1 MKVYQVSKKTFFTS
15 NGIDYGAPVDM
26 ENDVKI
32 YTTFEKA
39 EKAFNEFVEYA
50 SNTFMTE
57 PKVLN
62 HFGLVYWSTEIKGYD
77 RRVIVEFV
85 MKEIY

>member
-32 YTTFEKA
+32 YTSFEKA
-39 EKAFNEFVEYA
+39 EKAFNEFVEYT
-50 SNTFMTE
+50 SNAFMAE
-57 PKVLN
+57 PKVIN

>member
-15 NGIDYGAPVDM
+15 NGNDYPAAVDM

-32 YTTFEKA
+32 YTSFKKA
-39 EKAFNEFVEYA
+39 EKTFNEFVDYV
-50 SNTFMTE
+50 SNAFMAE
-57 PKVLN
+57 PKVVN

-77 RRVIVEFV
+77 GRMVVEFLE
-85 MKEIY
+85 KDNL